1 MVHSVD
7 SLVIAKSQKSLRNPD
22 KSKENSSKLLKCSRV
37 NNFKGGLIKMMKR
50 WINHSIILKEV
61 KLERRKENGLNF
73 KKKRFKNLKIAQ
85 LMVDIDQYK
94 RNMEFLADHYDTL
107 VKISKYRKYVDKD
120 GFVVVDQSTTEE

>member
-1 MVHSVD
+1 
-7 SLVIAKSQKSLRNPD
+7 
-22 KSKENSSKLLKCSRV
+22 
-37 NNFKGGLIKMMKR
+37 MMKR